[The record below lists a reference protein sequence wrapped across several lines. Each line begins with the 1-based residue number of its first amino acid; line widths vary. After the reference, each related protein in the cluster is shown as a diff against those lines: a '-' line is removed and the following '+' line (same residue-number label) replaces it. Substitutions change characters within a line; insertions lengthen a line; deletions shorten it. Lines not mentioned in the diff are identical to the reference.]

1 MESMMNK
8 WIFKKVF
15 YMYNRIFSA
24 IIGRN
29 PFIAAMW
36 MKQEHTVPNE
46 ISHGEKDKQH
56 LFSLI
61 CES

>member
-1 MESMMNK
+1 
-8 WIFKKVF
+8 
-15 YMYNRIFSA
+15 MYNRIFSA
-24 IIGRN
+24 MRGRT

-36 MKQEHTVPNE
+36 MKQEHIVPNE